1 MIHPQIA
8 HNPNDP
14 YELCASP
21 RTKTTRIRTIS
32 EEEFQSLKAGMAVS
46 EFASQ
51 GTRM

>member
-1 MIHPQIA
+1 MIRPQMG
-8 HNPNDP
+8 HNHNDP

-32 EEEFQSLKAGMAVS
+32 EEEFQSLRAGMAVS

-51 GTRM
+51 GTRV